1 MESKKVNLKKSIKLG
16 VILVCISI
24 TGCKAYE
31 QSQTSQD
38 SRKVETE
45 SNKTEQQRKEVQES
59 DGGNDMII
67 PTDEVRELES
77 GLWTVQHTGDYGFQ
91 EFLDQGGASSDQ
103 EVIRF
108 LSENQFS
115 QLSGMKYSES
125 TFGCS
130 TISVKGSE
138 GDFWFGRNFDW
149 EHSNAWIVLSKPEN
163 GYHSI
168 STVNMDFI
176 GAGGIH
182 TGEFP
187 QKALV
192 TAALYAP
199 LDGMNDQGLCV
210 SVNMIQD
217 SAKIDQNTSKPDLT
231 TTTAIRLLLNQAAN
245 VEEALSLL
253 EQYDIHGSMGM
264 MVHFALADTQG
275 RSVVVEY
282 IDQEMVV
289 MDTPAVTNFYLTS
302 GKKNGVGTAQS
313 HTRYE
318 ILMEWLENQSLVN
331 MEAVR
336 DVLDSVSKDN
346 FGEFESTEWSIVFN
360 QNRGEAYYYHREN
373 YEQAYLFSIR

>member
-1 MESKKVNLKKSIKLG
+1 MLSI
-16 VILVCISI
+16 VCISI
-24 TGCKAYE
+24 TGYKAYD

-38 SRKVETE
+38 SRKIETE

-67 PTDEVRELES
+67 PTDEVRDLES

-125 TFGCS
+125 AFGCS

-149 EHSNAWIVLSKPEN
+149 EHSNAWIVL
-163 GYHSI
+163 
-168 STVNMDFI
+168 
-176 GAGGIH
+176 
-182 TGEFP
+182 
-187 QKALV
+187 
-192 TAALYAP
+192 
-199 LDGMNDQGLCV
+199 
-210 SVNMIQD
+210 
-217 SAKIDQNTSKPDLT
+217 SKPDLT

-264 MVHFALADTQG
+264 MVHFALADTQD

-318 ILMEWLENQSLVN
+318 ILMKWLGNQSLVN
-331 MEAVR
+331 MEAIR